1 MAIDTPAGTGPVR
14 PEPGVAQERVAPATS
29 PGRQASRS
37 EELLALVRRR
47 GRIEVSESARV
58 LSVSQETVR
67 RELRKLEAQGLVRRS
82 YGLAFPVETSSFES
96 ALSQRQESFPEEK
109 ARIAAEVARRLGEAQ
124 TIFVDEGFQ
133 PLLAARALPRDR
145 ELTVVTSSLP
155 VATELSAR
163 ANVQIIII
171 GGRVRGKT
179 LGVVDGTAVDMLRT
193 FRLDLGL
200 IGANGVTVEDGLTT
214 PDPAVA
220 RVKAAAVQV
229 SRRRIF
235 IGAHHKFGVTS
246 FVRFAGLHDFEAM
259 ITGTELGSARARAFH
274 AAGAEIVQV

>member
-1 MAIDTPAGTGPVR
+1 MVHAATPEAT
-14 PEPGVAQERVAPATS
+14 PESDAPSVAADPQS
-29 PGRQASRS
+29 PRS
-37 EELLALVRRR
+37 KELLALVRRR
-47 GRIEVSESARV
+47 GRIEVSESARM
-58 LSVSQETVR
+58 LAVSQETVR
-67 RELRKLEAQGLVRRS
+67 RELRKLEAQGLIRRS
-82 YGLAFPVETSSFES
+82 YGLAFPVETSSFET
-96 ALSQRQESFPEEK
+96 ALSQRWQSFPEEK
-109 ARIAAEVARRLGEAQ
+109 ARIAAEVARRLGEAR

-133 PLLAARALPRDR
+133 PLLAARALPQDR

-163 ANVQIIII
+163 PNVQVIII

-179 LGVVDGTAVDMLRT
+179 LGVVDGAAVDMLRT

-214 PDPAVA
+214 PDPVVA
-220 RVKAAAVQV
+220 SVKAAAIEV

-246 FVRFAGLHDFEAM
+246 FVRFAGLDDFEAM
-259 ITGTELGSARARAFH
+259 ITGTQLGAARARAFH

>member
-1 MAIDTPAGTGPVR
+1 MVLDASAGTVPAA
-14 PEPGVAQERVAPATS
+14 PEPGAPPAS
-29 PGRQASRS
+29 AVRQAARS
-37 EELLALVRRR
+37 AELLALVRRR
-47 GRIEVSESARV
+47 GRIEVSESARM

-82 YGLAFPVETSSFES
+82 YGLAFPVETSSFET
-96 ALSQRQESFPEEK
+96 ALSQRRESFPEEK
-109 ARIAAEVARRLGEAQ
+109 ARIAAEVARRLGEAR

-133 PLLAARALPRDR
+133 PLLAARALPTDR
-145 ELTVVTSSLP
+145 ELTLVTSSLP

-163 ANVQIIII
+163 PNVQVIII

-179 LGVVDGTAVDMLRT
+179 LGVVDGAAVDMLRT

-220 RVKAAAVQV
+220 SVKAAAIEV

-246 FVRFAGLHDFEAM
+246 FVRFAGLDDFEAM
-259 ITGTELGSARARAFH
+259 ITGTQLGSARARAFH

>member
-1 MAIDTPAGTGPVR
+1 MVIDATAGTEPVQ
-14 PEPGVAQERVAPATS
+14 PEPSAASEAAMPSTNVARHAK
-29 PGRQASRS
+29 RS

-47 GRIEVSESARV
+47 GRIEVSESARL

-96 ALSQRQESFPEEK
+96 ELSLRQNSFQEEK

-163 ANVQIIII
+163 PNVQVIIV

-179 LGVVDGTAVDMLRT
+179 LGVVDGTAVEMLRT
-193 FRLDLGL
+193 FRLDLAL
-200 IGANGVTVEDGLTT
+200 IGANGVTIEDGLTT

-220 RVKAAAVQV
+220 GVKAAAIQV
-229 SRRRIF
+229 CRRRIF
-235 IGAHHKFGVTS
+235 MGAHHKFGVTS
-246 FVRFAGLHDFEAM
+246 FVRFAGLDDFEAM
-259 ITGTELGSARARAFH
+259 VTGTQLGSARARAYH

>member
-1 MAIDTPAGTGPVR
+1 MALDAPAGTGPVP
-14 PEPGVAQERVAPATS
+14 PEHSRSLERAALPAS
-29 PGRQASRS
+29 VVRQASRS

-82 YGLAFPVETSSFES
+82 YGLAFPVETSSFET
-96 ALSQRQESFPEEK
+96 ALSQRQQSFPEEK

-163 ANVQIIII
+163 PNVQVIVI

-179 LGVVDGTAVDMLRT
+179 LGVVDGSAVDMLRT

-220 RVKAAAVQV
+220 SVKAAAIEV

-246 FVRFAGLHDFEAM
+246 FVRFAGLDDFEAM
-259 ITGTELGSARARAFH
+259 ITGRQLGSARARAFH

>member
-1 MAIDTPAGTGPVR
+1 MVLDTPGT
-14 PEPGVAQERVAPATS
+14 APASAVGQT
-29 PGRQASRS
+29 SRS
-37 EELLALVRRR
+37 AELLALVRER
-47 GRIEVSESARV
+47 GRIEVSESARM
-58 LSVSQETVR
+58 LAVSQETVR

-82 YGLAFPVETSSFES
+82 YGLAFPVETSSFET
-96 ALSQRQESFPEEK
+96 ALSERQQSYPEEK
-109 ARIAAEVARRLGEAQ
+109 SRIAAEVARRLGEAR

-133 PLLAARALPRDR
+133 PLLAARALPHDR
-145 ELTVVTSSLP
+145 ELTLVTSSLP

-163 ANVQIIII
+163 PNVQVIII

-179 LGVVDGTAVDMLRT
+179 LGVVDGTAVDMLRP
-193 FRLDLGL
+193 FRRDLGL

-220 RVKAAAVQV
+220 RVKAAAIEV

-246 FVRFAGLHDFEAM
+246 FVRFAGLDDFEAM
-259 ITGTELGSARARAFH
+259 ITGTQLGHARARAFH

>member
-1 MAIDTPAGTGPVR
+1 MALDASAGTGPAM
-14 PEPGVAQERVAPATS
+14 PERGGA
-29 PGRQASRS
+29 RQAPRI
-37 EELLALVRRR
+37 EELLALVRSR
-47 GRIEVSESARV
+47 GRIEVSESARL

-82 YGLAFPVETSSFES
+82 YGLAFPVESSSFETAFS
-96 ALSQRQESFPEEK
+96 ERRQSFPEEK
-109 ARIAAEVARRLGEAQ
+109 ARIAAEAARHLGEAQ

-145 ELTVVTSSLP
+145 ELTVLTSSLP

-163 ANVQIIII
+163 PNVQVIMI

-179 LGVVDGTAVDMLRT
+179 LGVVDGTAVDMIRT

-200 IGANGVTVEDGLTT
+200 IGSNGVTVEDGLTT

-220 RVKAAAVQV
+220 RVKAAAIEV

-246 FVRFAGLHDFEAM
+246 FVRFAGLEDFEAM
-259 ITGTELGSARARAFH
+259 ITGTQLSYTRARAFH
-274 AAGAEIVQV
+274 AAGANIVQV

>member
-1 MAIDTPAGTGPVR
+1 MALKVSAAAVRAVPEHPA
-14 PEPGVAQERVAPATS
+14 
-29 PGRQASRS
+29 RQVPRQVSRS

-47 GRIEVSESARV
+47 GRIEVSESAR
-58 LSVSQETVR
+58 LLAVSQETVR

-82 YGLAFPVETSSFES
+82 YGLAFPVETSSFET
-96 ALSQRQESFPEEK
+96 ALAERRQSFPEEK
-109 ARIAAEVARRLGEAQ
+109 AHIAAEAARHLGEAQ

-133 PLLAARALPRDR
+133 PLLAARALPLDR

-163 ANVQIIII
+163 PNVQLIVI

-193 FRLDLGL
+193 FRLALGL

-220 RVKAAAVQV
+220 RVKAAAIQV

-246 FVRFAGLHDFEAM
+246 FVRFAGLEDFEAM
-259 ITGTELGSARARAFH
+259 ITGTQLGAARARAFH
-274 AAGAEIVQV
+274 AAGANLVQV